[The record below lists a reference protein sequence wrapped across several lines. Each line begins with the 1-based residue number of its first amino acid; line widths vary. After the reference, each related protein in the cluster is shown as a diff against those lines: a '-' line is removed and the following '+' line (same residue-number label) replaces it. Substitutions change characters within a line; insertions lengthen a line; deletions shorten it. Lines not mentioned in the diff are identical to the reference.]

1 MLSTRSFWTVCRVWA
16 TGMSGASTR
25 SSSARSETSIGSPF
39 GVQSTKYSAISDC
52 GSLRQIVPSPST
64 ETGPLSS
71 TFATARL
78 LELTSSAVTVPAAT
92 PATFTSEPFV
102 SPKALSNSMK

>member
-1 MLSTRSFWTVCRVWA
+1 MLSTRSFWTVWRVWV
-16 TGMSGASTR
+16 TGMSGFSTR
-25 SSSARSETSIGSPF
+25 SESLRSGTSIGGPL

-52 GSLRQIVPSPST
+52 GWLRQIVSSPST

-71 TFATARL
+71 TLTTARL
-78 LELTSSAVTVPAAT
+78 LELTSRSVTVPAAN

-102 SPKALSNSMK
+102 NPKALSNSMK